1 MRIVN
6 ADEVHAHLDYP
17 GLVEALRELFRLGCD
32 VVDRMVLSQ
41 PLPDGRQNDWLL
53 LPAWQYG
60 RHLGVKLVSVFP
72 DNEKRGL
79 ASILGSYLLFDGTSG
94 MPLACIDGAAITV
107 RKTAANSALAAT
119 YLAREDART
128 LLMVGAGTLSPYLI
142 AAHAAVRP
150 IERVFVWN
158 RTRARAGQ
166 VAREVARQLGPSVS
180 VEATSELEAA
190 VRTADIVSCATASEA
205 PLIRGEWLRPGI
217 HLDLVGGFRETMRE
231 ADDEAVR
238 RARIFVDAR
247 FTAAAHAGDIYQPL
261 KSGLI
266 RDADITDTFQ
276 LARGERPGRRAPE
289 EITLFKSGGGGHE
302 DLGTAQYLMTRLEA
316 AGGAHAAR

>member
-1 MRIVN
+1 MRIVS
-6 ADEVHAHLDYP
+6 ADEVHAYLDYP
-17 GLVEALRELFRLGCD
+17 GLVEALRELFRRGCD
-32 VVDRMVLSQ
+32 VVDRMGLSQ

-94 MPLACIDGAAITV
+94 TPLACIDGAAITL
-107 RKTAANSALAAT
+107 RKTGANSALAAT
-119 YLAREDART
+119 YLARADART
-128 LLMVGAGTLSPYLI
+128 LLMVGAGALSPHLA

-150 IERVFVWN
+150 IERILIWN
-158 RTRARAGQ
+158 RTRGRAEDVARALP
-166 VAREVARQLGPSVS
+166 ALLGRTGVS
-180 VEATSELEAA
+180 IGVTEDLEAG
-190 VRTADIVSCATASEA
+190 VRQADIVSCATASET
-205 PLIRGEWLRPGI
+205 PLVQGRWLRPGI

-261 KSGLI
+261 QSGLI
-266 RDADITDTFQ
+266 RDEDITDTFQ
-276 LARGERPGRRAPE
+276 LARGERPGRRSGE

-302 DLGTAQYLMTRLEA
+302 DLGTAQYLIQRLDA
-316 AGGAHAAR
+316 PAG